1 MSDSHITRYNVM
13 PIPPVEEK
21 TTWIDAGAVK
31 FGVEYRLLNDAIA
44 SAASVETAAGDI
56 DGVESID
63 DRGVSIHV
71 FGERGGE
78 SLEYL
83 RFDCFEED
91 PHYHYISWKD
101 HRNEMLHIDPVA
113 DGDPLGWTLD
123 RLRLRLPFML
133 ERAGAPEIAATL
145 DARLVD
151 EALPRVAEAAYRARY
166 HHDDAQVLE
175 GALAQSN
182 SR

>member
-1 MSDSHITRYNVM
+1 MNDSHITRYNVM
-13 PIPPVEEK
+13 PIAPVEQQ
-21 TTWIDAGAVK
+21 TTWIDAGVVQ

-44 SAASVETAAGDI
+44 AAAETESASGDA

-71 FGERGGE
+71 CGNTGDER
-78 SLEYL
+78 LEYL

-91 PHYHYISWKD
+91 PHYHYISWEA
-101 HRNEMLHIDPVA
+101 HRNEMLHIDPIA

-133 ERAGAPEIAATL
+133 ARAGAGGIAAKL
-145 DARLVD
+145 DVQLLD

-166 HHDDAQVLE
+166 HHNVEGVLE
-175 GALAQSN
+175 DALA
-182 SR
+182 RTV